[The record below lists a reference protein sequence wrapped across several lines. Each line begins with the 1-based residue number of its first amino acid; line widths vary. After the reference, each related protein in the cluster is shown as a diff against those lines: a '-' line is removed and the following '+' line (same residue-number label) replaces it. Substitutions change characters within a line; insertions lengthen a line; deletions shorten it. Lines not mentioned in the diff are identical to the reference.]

1 MVYIVYHLK
10 YLIYILTF
18 NLSVILCVRK
28 QSFLFLLLYEGL

>member
-1 MVYIVYHLK
+1 MVFHFN

-18 NLSVILCVRK
+18 YLSVILCVRK